1 MTYRYCVVVGNA
13 WVGGLSG
20 TACGGVFF
28 LEFKPIREQNYAFFL
43 CAPKFTLH
51 KRTNFLHSGYKW

>member
-1 MTYRYCVVVGNA
+1 MLG
-13 WVGGLSG
+13 WE
-20 TACGGVFF
+20 ACQARPVAAFF

>member
-1 MTYRYCVVVGNA
+1 MLG
-13 WVGGLSG
+13 WKGLSG